1 MNYLGYNSSDN
12 INGEGFRC
20 TIHFSGCTHHCEGCF
35 NKESWKF
42 SNGLPFDKLM
52 QDKVIFDLSQP
63 YISGLTI
70 SGGDSFHPRN
80 AFDLITFIQRVKK
93 ELPDKTVWGWT
104 GYLFEDLVN
113 TPVQF
118 ELLKMVDILVD
129 GPFIK
134 DLHEPDL
141 LFRGSSNQRIIDVQ
155 KTLSNWNIGKQV
167 YLYKNGNYS

>member
-1 MNYLGYNSSDN
+1 MNYISYNSVDN

-20 TIHFSGCTHHCEGCF
+20 TLHFSGCTHRCEGCF

-42 SNGLPFDKLM
+42 SNGLPFDKQM
-52 QDKVIFDLSQP
+52 QDKVIFDLSHP
-63 YISGLTI
+63 YISGLTL

-80 AFDLITFIQRVKK
+80 AKELIPFIQRVKE

-104 GYLFEDLVN
+104 GYLFEDMLKS
-113 TPVQF
+113 PIQL
-118 ELLKMVDILVD
+118 ELLSMVDVLID

-141 LFRGSSNQRIIDVQ
+141 LYKGSSNQRVIDVQ
-155 KTLSNWNIGKQV
+155 KSLDGKIV
-167 YLYKNGNYS
+167 YYRDGCKPNL